1 MAGSVPLKLI
11 ASPRNDAVTELSQPW
26 TPRASDAL
34 TAALVTGALGWG
46 YAPSFAGLI
55 DQWLGNPNYTYGF
68 LVAPIALVIFW
79 SRRGMLDRAR
89 MEPHWWGFLPLI
101 AVIALR
107 YPLYERNEQYVETAT
122 IPLVVAGLLLAFG
135 GWHLLRVALP
145 AVLFL
150 FFMLPLPPSL
160 NQWLAGPLQ
169 KVATDG
175 SVTTLQILGMPVL
188 GEGNVILIGEN
199 PLEVARACNGLSMLL
214 SFVVLITAAA
224 ILFDRS
230 IIERVVMLLSVI
242 PIALASNIVRITAT
256 ALAYHW
262 FGAEF
267 GETTAHWLSG
277 WLMMPLGI
285 FMLWVELRLMS
296 WLVVEVEEVDPSRLI
311 LRNRKPATTSAS
323 SSDVEP
329 RES

>member
-1 MAGSVPLKLI
+1 MIGI
-11 ASPRNDAVTELSQPW
+11 GRRNDAVTELSQPW
-26 TPRASDAL
+26 TPRASDVVA
-34 TAALVTGALGWG
+34 AALVTGALGWA

-55 DQWLGNPNYTYGF
+55 GQWWDNSNYSYGF
-68 LVAPIALVIFW
+68 LVVPIALVIFW
-79 SRRGMLDRAR
+79 SRRGLLDRAK
-89 MEPHWWGFLPLI
+89 MQPHWWGFLPLI

-107 YPLYERNEQYVETAT
+107 YPIYERNEQYVETAT
-122 IPLVVAGLLLAFG
+122 LPLVVGGLLLAFG

-175 SVTTLQILGMPVL
+175 SVMALQMLGMPVL

-224 ILFDRS
+224 ILLDRS

-242 PIALASNIVRITAT
+242 PIALASNIIRITAT

-267 GETTAHWLSG
+267 GEKTAHWLSG

-285 FMLWVELRLMS
+285 LMLWIELKLMS

-311 LRNRKPATTSAS
+311 FRSKKPAVTS
-323 SSDVEP
+323 SSDPEP